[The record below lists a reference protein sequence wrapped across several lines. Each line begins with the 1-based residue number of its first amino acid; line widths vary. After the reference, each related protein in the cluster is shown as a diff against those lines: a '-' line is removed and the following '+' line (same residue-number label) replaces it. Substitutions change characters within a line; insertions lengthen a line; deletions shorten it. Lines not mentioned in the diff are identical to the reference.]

1 MKHSRRRARSRRR
14 GSVAFAGIVV
24 RSLAFLTLLAGCVA
38 VTRWISQEGARN
50 VELLLPSSH
59 SVARDI
65 SVLAGPQ
72 PPDIQARNRRLVY
85 PYSIVPGGVTS
96 AAELREAAD
105 HDPVVA
111 EHYRGFDYGRT
122 RVVEVKEPRLVYL
135 SYRRNGKVH
144 WTHKQASLHKGEK
157 LLTDGKITARTR
169 CGNQVSVL
177 PQADTLLEEPTMAEL
192 DRPDAVAS
200 GMESLPSN
208 FDSSLLSVDPALP
221 TGPSSPGSGLG
232 GGPVGGVPPGGF
244 IPLPIGG
251 GPGVPISNGCVPK
264 PNKPCQN
271 LPPPP
276 PPPPPPAVPEPGTV
290 VLVASGVAAML
301 ARVRKSR
308 S

>member
-1 MKHSRRRARSRRR
+1 MKHSRRVRSRRR

-24 RSLAFLTLLAGCVA
+24 RSLAFLTLIAGFVA
-38 VTRWISQEGARN
+38 VTRWISQEGVRN

-72 PPDIQARNRRLVY
+72 PAGIQARNRRLVY
-85 PYSIVPGGVTS
+85 PYSIVPGGVAS
-96 AAELREAAD
+96 AAELREATD

-111 EHYRGFDYGRT
+111 EHYQGFDYGRA
-122 RVVEVKEPRLVYL
+122 RMVEVKEPRLVYL

-208 FDSSLLSVDPALP
+208 FDSSLLSLDPELP

-232 GGPVGGVPPGGF
+232 GGTRCSNQQR
-244 IPLPIGG
+244 LR
-251 GPGVPISNGCVPK
+251 SNGS
-264 PNKPCQN
+264 QA
-271 LPPPP
+271 LPESTTTSSS
-276 PPPPPPAVPEPGTV
+276 ATSA
-290 VLVASGVAAML
+290 ASAASRCTRAGNRRACRL
-301 ARVRKSR
+301 RCRCHVGSR
-308 S
+308 SQI